1 MKETEHWHNL
11 TIQETYTNLNA
22 SYEGLSVSEA
32 ENRLLKYGP
41 NEIDKGKGISKL
53 EILLAQVKNPLVYIL
68 LIAAAISLVSAHY
81 FDAIVIGVIIIVNSL
96 IGFTQE
102 YRAEEA
108 LEALMSAAAPEAEV
122 VRQPEG
128 KQDFIEMRVPTS
140 ALVPGDIIL
149 LNEGSKVP
157 ADSRLIEAFNLEVDE
172 AMLTGESF
180 SVGKTTEP
188 ITGEQAV
195 ADRKNLVYSGTV
207 VTRGRGR
214 AIVYATG
221 TDTEMG
227 EIATLIRDTEKA
239 VSPLRIQTEILG
251 KNLGLLALSVAIL
264 TIVIGLITALG
275 FQEIFMFALASAV
288 SSIPEGLPAVM
299 SITLALGVS
308 HMAKRNAIIRRLP
321 AVDTLGVASVICSD
335 KTGTLTTNKMTVE
348 EIHTGNKDF
357 TVTGTGFRPNGEFL
371 IDNNPI
377 DPCSNPDLTMALT
390 IGALCNNA
398 RLFQLD
404 GTDDWEI
411 RGDPTE
417 AALIVAATKAD
428 CFKETLEK
436 QFERIDEIPF
446 SSNSKYMVTFNRE
459 DAETVNTL
467 VKGAPEIILSQ
478 CKYIQISGE
487 IIVLTPEKRDAIVEM
502 NHQLAE
508 KALRV
513 LGMAYKTIPEEQ
525 IEAMKEKLE
534 KAQDPEL
541 VFVGLT
547 GMMDPPRP
555 EVFEAIERCNKAGV
569 RVMMATGDHQ
579 ITARAIAEEIGLL
592 SERGRVVTGAEMDKL
607 DDQGLDAILEETSV
621 FARVAPEHK
630 HRLVGSL
637 QRHGYVVAMTG
648 DGVNDAPALQ
658 AAEIGVAMGI
668 SGTDVTKETAEMILT
683 DDNFASI
690 VNAVEEGR
698 YIFTNVRK
706 VIKFLLST
714 NVGED
719 LTLLTSLI
727 LFAGQGLIISPVQIL
742 WVNLVTDGI
751 LDITLAMEPK
761 EKELM
766 DEPPRAKNARII
778 NREILFNILIVALV
792 MAAGTLFMYHLSAGR
807 IQAYRQTI
815 VFTTMAMFQVFNAF
829 NCRSRTQSFFSM
841 PFFSNP
847 YLIIAIFTSVFLQF
861 LAVHVPL
868 MQSLLGTAPLSL
880 GDWAMVFLVASS
892 IFFVDEIR
900 KLIQRKIQ
908 SKPQAVR
915 TDAYTQKEHSTAN

>member
-1 MKETEHWHNL
+1 MHENQHWHNL
-11 TIQETYTNLNA
+11 TIQETYNALDA
-22 SYEGLSVSEA
+22 SYEGLTVPEA
-32 ENRLLKYGP
+32 EKRLVKYGP
-41 NEIDKGKGISKL
+41 NEIDKGKRISKL
-53 EILLAQVKNPLVYIL
+53 EIFLAQIKNPLVYIL
-68 LIAAAISLVSAHY
+68 LIAAGISLISAHY
-81 FDAIVIGVIIIVNSL
+81 FDAIVIGIIIIVNSL

-122 VRQPEG
+122 IRKPEG
-128 KQDFIEMRVPTS
+128 KQDYIEMRMPTS
-140 ALVPGDIIL
+140 VLVPGDIIL

-157 ADSRLIEAFNLEVDE
+157 ADARLIEAFNLEVDE

-180 SVGKTTEP
+180 SVGKT
-188 ITGEQAV
+188 IDQISGEQAV

-221 TDTEMG
+221 KDTEMG
-227 EIATLIRDTEKA
+227 EIATLILETDKA
-239 VSPLRIQTEILG
+239 ISPLRLQTELLS
-251 KNLGLLALSVAIL
+251 KNLGFLALIVAVI
-264 TIVIGLITALG
+264 TVIIGLITALELR
-275 FQEIFMFALASAV
+275 EIFMFALADAV
-288 SSIPEGLPAVM
+288 STIPEGLPAVM
-299 SITLALGVS
+299 SITLAIGVNR
-308 HMAKRNAIIRRLP
+308 MAKQNAIIRRLP
-321 AVDTLGVASVICSD
+321 AVDTLGAASVICSD
-335 KTGTLTTNKMTVE
+335 KTGTLTTNKMTVQ
-348 EIHTGNKDF
+348 EIFTGEKDIR
-357 TVTGTGFRPNGEFL
+357 VTGTGFRPFGDFL
-371 IDNNPI
+371 IDNEKMDVCA
-377 DPCSNPDLTMALT
+377 DPDIIMALT
-390 IGALCNNA
+390 IGALCNNS
-398 RLFQLD
+398 RLFQLED
-404 GTDDWEI
+404 SENWEI

-436 QFERIDEIPF
+436 QFARIDEIPF
-446 SSNSKYMVTFNRE
+446 NSSNKFMVTFNQE
-459 DAETVNTL
+459 DTDTVNTF

-478 CKYIQISGE
+478 CKYIQINGE
-487 IIVLTPEKRDAIVEM
+487 INELTPEKRNAVIDM
-502 NHQLAE
+502 NHQMAE

-513 LGMAYKTIPEEQ
+513 LGLAYKIIPNDE
-525 IEAMKEKLE
+525 IEAMKNNFDNEQDLE
-534 KAQDPEL
+534 L
-541 VFVGLT
+541 IFMGLA

-555 EVFEAIERCNKAGV
+555 EVYEAVKRCKKAGV
-569 RVMMATGDHQ
+569 RVIMATGDHQ
-579 ITARAIAEEIGLL
+579 ITARAIAEDIGLIPKG
-592 SERGRVVTGAEMDKL
+592 GRVVTGAKMDKL
-607 DDQGLDAILEETSV
+607 DEEGLDNILEETSV

-658 AAEIGVAMGI
+658 AAEIGIAMGI

-706 VIKFLLST
+706 VVKFLLST
-714 NVGED
+714 NFGED
-719 LTLLTSLI
+719 LTLLLSLI

-751 LDITLAMEPK
+751 LDVTLAMEPK

-766 DEPPRAKNARII
+766 DEPPRARNARII
-778 NREILFNILIVALV
+778 NREILINIMIVGLV
-792 MAAGTLFMYHLSAGR
+792 MTAGTLFMYYFASNGNR
-807 IQAYRQTI
+807 AYRQTM
-815 VFTTMAMFQVFNAF
+815 VFTTLAMFQVFNAF

-847 YLIIAIFTSVFLQF
+847 YLLIAIITSVVLQI
-861 LAVHVPL
+861 LAVNIPL
-868 MQSLLGTAPLSL
+868 MQNLLGTAPLTAA
-880 GDWAMVFLVASS
+880 DWGRIFLLTSS

-900 KLIQRKIQ
+900 KWIQRRNQNKTVPVQ
-908 SKPQAVR
+908 
-915 TDAYTQKEHSTAN
+915 TDAYLQKEHSTAK

>member
-1 MKETEHWHNL
+1 MKENEHWHNL
-11 TIQETYTNLNA
+11 TIQETYSTLNA
-22 SYEGLSVSEA
+22 SYEGLSVTEA
-32 ENRLLKYGP
+32 ENRLAEYGP

-53 EILLAQVKNPLVYIL
+53 EILLAQIKNPLVYIL
-68 LIAAAISLVSAHY
+68 LIAAGISLVSAHY

-122 VRQPEG
+122 IRRPEG

-140 ALVPGDIIL
+140 VLVPGDVIL

-157 ADSRLIEAFNLEVDE
+157 ADCRLLEAFNLEVDE

-180 SVGKTTEP
+180 SVGKTIEP
-188 ITGEQAV
+188 VLGEQAV

-207 VTRGRGR
+207 ITRGRAR
-214 AIVYATG
+214 AMVYATG
-221 TDTEMG
+221 TNTEMG

-239 VSPLRIQTEILG
+239 VSPLRIQTEVLG
-251 KNLGLLALSVAIL
+251 KNLGLLAFSVAVL
-264 TIVIGLITALG
+264 TVIIGLITALG

-335 KTGTLTTNKMTVE
+335 KTGTLTTNKMTVQ
-348 EIHTGNKDF
+348 EIHTGGKDF
-357 TVTGTGFRPNGEFL
+357 RVTGTDFRPHGEFL
-371 IDNNPI
+371 IDNEPV
-377 DPCSNPDLTMALT
+377 DPCADSDLIMALT
-390 IGALCNNA
+390 IGSLCNNS
-398 RLFQLD
+398 RLFQMD
-404 GTDDWEI
+404 GSDKWEI

-446 SSNSKYMVTFNRE
+446 NSNSKFMVTFNRE
-459 DAETVNTL
+459 DTNTVNTF

-478 CKYIQISGE
+478 CKYIKLNGVVQE
-487 IIVLTPEKRDAIVEM
+487 LTPEKRNAINDM
-502 NHQLAE
+502 NHQMAE

-513 LGMAYKTIPEEQ
+513 LGLAYKIIPETE

-555 EVFEAIERCNKAGV
+555 EVFEAVERCKKAGV
-569 RVMMATGDHQ
+569 RVIMATGDHQ
-579 ITARAIAEEIGLL
+579 VTARAIAEEIGLL

-607 DDQGLDAILEETSV
+607 DEEGLDSILEETSV

-751 LDITLAMEPK
+751 LDVTLAMEPK
-761 EKELM
+761 ERELM
-766 DEPPRAKNARII
+766 DKPPRAKNARII
-778 NREILFNILIVALV
+778 NKEILFNIVIVALV
-792 MAAGTLFMYHLSAGR
+792 MAAGTLLMYHLSANNVR
-807 IQAYRQTI
+807 AYRQTI

-847 YLIIAIFTSVFLQF
+847 YLIIAIFTSVILQI

-868 MQSLLGTAPLSL
+868 MQNLLGTAALSV
-880 GDWAMVFLVASS
+880 GDWGRVVLVSS
-892 IFFVDEIR
+892 TIFFVDEIR

-908 SKPQAVR
+908 NNPQPVR
-915 TDAYTQKEHSTAN
+915 SDRYTKKEHSIAS